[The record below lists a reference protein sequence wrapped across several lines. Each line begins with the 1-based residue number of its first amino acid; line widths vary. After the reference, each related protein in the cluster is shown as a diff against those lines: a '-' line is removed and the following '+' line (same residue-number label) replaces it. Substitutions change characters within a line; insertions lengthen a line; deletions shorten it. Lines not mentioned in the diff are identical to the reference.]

1 MATGKTSTAKEVAR
15 KLGKRYVS
23 TDDLIVGKFKKTV
36 AQIFYEEGEEVFRK
50 KEVNTVKEVSKMKNV
65 VIDCGGGIVINKV
78 NIDRLKQNGI
88 IFLLKA
94 ELDAILERSSK
105 QQGKRPLLIVEDG
118 TEEIKKMFNFR
129 EPLYENSA
137 DYIINTTELSVEE
150 VAEKVTEIVRKSCG
164 IGASES
170 RKK

>member
-1 MATGKTSTAKEVAR
+1 MATGKTSVAKEVAR
-15 KLGKRYVS
+15 KLGRKYVS
-23 TDDLIVGKFKKTV
+23 TDDLIVEKSKKTV

-50 KEVNTVKEVSKMKNV
+50 KEINTVEEVSKMEDV
-65 VIDCGGGIVINKV
+65 VIDCGGGVVMSRV

-94 ELDAILERSSK
+94 EFDAILERGSK
-105 QQGKRPLLIVEDG
+105 QEGKRPLLMAEGG
-118 TEEIKKMFNFR
+118 TEEIKRMFNFR

-137 DYIINTTELSVEE
+137 DYVINTTELNAEE

-170 RKK
+170 KKK

>member
-23 TDDLIVGKFKKTV
+23 TDDLIVGKSKKTV

-65 VIDCGGGIVINKV
+65 VIDCGGGIVINKM

-105 QQGKRPLLIVEDG
+105 QEGKRPLLMAEGG
-118 TEEIKKMFNFR
+118 TEEIKRMFNFR
-129 EPLYENSA
+129 ESLYENSA
-137 DYIINTTELSVEE
+137 DYIINTTELSVEG